1 LKKRGL
7 IETIFTLFVSQC
19 QIEHT
24 GHRSPKHFISNLWAG
39 LIAYNFL
46 DKLPIIKDF
55 KEKNEIEN
63 IVLLQD

>member
-1 LKKRGL
+1 
-7 IETIFTLFVSQC
+7 
-19 QIEHT
+19 
-24 GHRSPKHFISNLWAG
+24 LWAG